1 MNRELYLKQLQ
12 KYLRR
17 LPKEDYEQAMEYFEE
32 HFDDAGPE
40 NEQQVLEDLGSPREA
55 AAELLENLLNQKT
68 EVSESGKKS
77 SLGKNVLIA
86 ILAMLAAPIGV
97 PLLLAGIL
105 LLFAG
110 VLLIVSLLVCAFAIV
125 LSGVL
130 VGGKLLI
137 RGIVAIPYSVSGF
150 CLISGFGIFSI
161 GLSIL
166 ICLGL
171 CKLCGLIERGIVSI
185 VKKVLQKRR
194 R

>member
-1 MNRELYLKQLQ
+1 MNKELYLKQLQ
-12 KYLRR
+12 KYLKR

-40 NEQQVLEDLGSPREA
+40 NEQQVIQELGSPREA
-55 AAELLENLLNQKT
+55 AAELLKNLLNQKT
-68 EVSESGKKS
+68 AVSESGKKS
-77 SLGKNVLIA
+77 SGGKNVLIA

-97 PLLLAGIL
+97 PLLLACIL

-110 VLLIVSLLVCAFAIV
+110 VLLIVSLLICAFAIV
-125 LSGVL
+125 VSGVL

-150 CLISGFGIFSI
+150 CIIFGFGILSI
-161 GLSIL
+161 GLSVI

-171 CKLCGLIERGIVSI
+171 CKLCRLIERGIVSL
-185 VKKVLQKRR
+185 VKRVLQQRR
-194 R
+194 